1 VPILLLA
8 LAPTPAGARAPN
20 LARYPLHLHV
30 LAADDTHRTP
40 RMSPAESV
48 VCDQIDDMLSSV
60 SPNPGGPVTL
70 SGISSDP
77 CGMHP
82 EIVAGR
88 FLDLHNP
95 DDDLIFSGAGRA
107 DLVSPPITTQALAF
121 RYDNCSRIRVRPGFQ
136 SLPARWKRPGVSLEV
151 LVPSDDVPNG
161 SRPLPPVRCTFSVAV
176 HDFVYL
182 LLPDGRVIQV
192 SQDIYR
198 QKPAL
203 RVFLSGSA
211 TVMQP
216 RPAQFTIPAHP
227 TQ

>member
-1 VPILLLA
+1 
-8 LAPTPAGARAPN
+8 
-20 LARYPLHLHV
+20 
-30 LAADDTHRTP
+30 
-40 RMSPAESV
+40 MSPAESV

-60 SPNPGGPVTL
+60 SPNPGGPVAL
-70 SGISSDP
+70 SGISGDP

-121 RYDNCSRIRVRPGFQ
+121 RYDNCPRIRVRPGFQ
-136 SLPARWKRPGVSLEV
+136 SLPARWKKVGVSLEV
-151 LVPSDDVPNG
+151 LVPSDDIPTG
-161 SRPLPPVRCTFSVAV
+161 ARPLPPVRCTFTVTV

-182 LLPDGRVIQV
+182 LLRDGRLIQV
-192 SQDIYR
+192 SQDLYR

-203 RVFLSGSA
+203 RVFLSGIP

-216 RPAQFTIPAHP
+216 RPANFTIPAHP
-227 TQ
+227 GSAP